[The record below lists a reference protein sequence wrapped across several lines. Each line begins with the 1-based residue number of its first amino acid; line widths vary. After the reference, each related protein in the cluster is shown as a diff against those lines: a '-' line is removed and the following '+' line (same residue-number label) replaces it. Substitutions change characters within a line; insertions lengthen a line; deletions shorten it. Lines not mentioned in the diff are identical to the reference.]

1 MYLMTH
7 GVTDMSHRTRRSR
20 WLVILVL
27 AVIAAGCIAFVVY
40 LCKPSMVIRD
50 RKGLRAVLLMPG
62 DLRGFAVDEHAKP
75 GDTFS
80 YTLKT
85 ERTGIK
91 RWALQIDTK
100 AAHREYW
107 QDRFGA
113 YAAERRFMVSDQY
126 KRGSNVVLKG
136 YTAARKDY
144 CWLSLEESQTSD
156 DLTVVFVYQ
165 NRRVNSKLRRCV
177 ARVDSYVRRLWY
189 LFGKE
194 PPIVDVR
201 AS

>member
-1 MYLMTH
+1 
-7 GVTDMSHRTRRSR
+7 
-20 WLVILVL
+20 
-27 AVIAAGCIAFVVY
+27 
-40 LCKPSMVIRD
+40 MVIRD

-75 GDTFS
+75 GDNFS

-107 QDRFGA
+107 QVQFGTYTA
-113 YAAERRFMVSDQY
+113 KQGFRVSNQY
-126 KRGSNVVLKG
+126 KRGSNVVLSG
-136 YTAARKDY
+136 FTAARNDY
-144 CWLSLEESQTSD
+144 CWLSLEESQTSN
-156 DLTVVFVYQ
+156 DLAVVFVCQ
-165 NRRVNSKLRRCV
+165 NRYSDSKLRRCV